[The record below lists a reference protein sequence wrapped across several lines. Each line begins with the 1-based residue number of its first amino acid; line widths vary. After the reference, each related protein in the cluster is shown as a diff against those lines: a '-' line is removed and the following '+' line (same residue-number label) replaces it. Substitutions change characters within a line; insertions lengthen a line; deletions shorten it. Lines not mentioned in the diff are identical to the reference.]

1 MSLAALAAAGVDAR
15 AAPPL
20 PRDPLGS
27 PMWTYHA
34 QRLLSGAPVVFDP
47 AVRLIL
53 PGLAENQHQFPV
65 TVDARSL
72 RGVTRIL
79 IYADLNPLTLA
90 ADYRPLHALPFLS
103 LRIKLDQRTPV
114 RAAVLAGDG
123 KWHVNG
129 AWVDAAGGGCSAPP
143 VSRVKGD
150 WAQHLGQVHGSAWRE
165 GGDGPLRLRFTV
177 RHPMDTGLVEGI
189 PAYNL
194 ETVALRGADGVELA
208 RMEVQGSVS
217 EDPAFTFLLT
227 PTRDGPVSVALRD
240 SSGREFG
247 GRIAPQSRPPQGQ
260 SAP

>member
-1 MSLAALAAAGVDAR
+1 MSLATFAVAGGEAR
-15 AAPPL
+15 AAPAHASPL
-20 PRDPLGS
+20 PKDPLGS
-27 PMWTYHA
+27 PMWAYHA

-53 PGLAENQHQFPV
+53 PGVAENQHQFPV
-65 TVDARSL
+65 TVDARTL
-72 RGVTRIL
+72 PGVTRIL

-90 ADYRPLHALPFLS
+90 ADFRPARAAPFLS

-114 RAAVLAGDG
+114 RAAVLAADG

-150 WAQHLGQVHGSAWRE
+150 WAQHLGEVRGQAWRE
-165 GGDGPLRLRFTV
+165 GGGPLRLRFTV

-189 PAYNL
+189 PAYNV
-194 ETVALRGADGVELA
+194 ETITLRGADGAELA

-217 EDPAFTFLLT
+217 EDPAFTMLVN
-227 PTRDGPVSVALRD
+227 PVKDGPVSVSIRD
-240 SSGREFG
+240 TSGREFG
-247 GRIAPQSRPPQGQ
+247 GKIAPQNRPTP
-260 SAP
+260 

>member
-1 MSLAALAAAGVDAR
+1 MSLATFAVAGGEAR
-15 AAPPL
+15 AAPAHTSPL
-20 PRDPLGS
+20 PKDPLNS

-53 PGLAENQHQFPV
+53 PGVAENQHQFPV
-65 TVDARSL
+65 TVDARTL
-72 RGVTRIL
+72 PGVTRIL

-90 ADYRPLHALPFLS
+90 ADFRPTRAAPFLS

-114 RAAVLAGDG
+114 RAAVLAADG

-143 VSRVKGD
+143 LSRVKGD
-150 WAQHLGQVHGSAWRE
+150 WAQHLGEVRGQAWRE
-165 GGDGPLRLRFTV
+165 GGGPLRLRFTV

-189 PAYNL
+189 PAYNV
-194 ETVALRGADGVELA
+194 ETITLRGADGAELA

-217 EDPAFTFLLT
+217 EDPAFTMLVN
-227 PTRDGPVSVALRD
+227 PVKDGPVSVSIRD
-240 SSGREFG
+240 TSGREFG
-247 GRIAPQSRPPQGQ
+247 GKIAPQNRP
-260 SAP
+260 AP